1 MKKRIISALLTVLMV
16 MSLFTG
22 LSVSAYADDEN
33 PQVVEYTLKS
43 GDYVLKLCGIQG
55 INYFTCK
62 DAIIKLNGLRSED
75 DFRFLAVGRVIKL
88 PATDAA
94 ALAIISSGSTGTG
107 STGSSGATAGTVSA
121 AKGSDSVAYYL
132 IPYTIQRGETVAGVC
147 NSLGI
152 SFSNYADQI
161 MKLNNISSWNKGA
174 AGKTL
179 LLPSPKAPAVGTTC
193 YQVIAHKIA
202 SGETAYNMAASYGI
216 DYGQNTK
223 LLQALNNTSNLA
235 KVKAGS
241 TFYIPVATTITA
253 TDSGNNG
260 GSNNGSN
267 SGNNNNNNS
276 GNNNSGNNNSG
287 NNSSSQ
293 KYSITPNINTAYGT
307 MTFYV
312 NNATVSSAAAGD
324 TVTVDV
330 NTTDGKAISR
340 LVVKHADG
348 SADVKLEGNTF
359 IMPGCNV
366 RVDAEIQSGYN
377 IEIESNYPTITA
389 ATVGGVSASSASQ
402 GANVKIV
409 STDPGY
415 MVESATVYYTN
426 WLGAKTFVTVNDAMC
441 FIMPADD
448 VVVKATLKAVPTYNF
463 YRKDCTNGSFDLQVN
478 GFSASKAAKDAQ
490 VTIVWKA
497 MDGYTLTSISVKK
510 VKADGTLG
518 DSVNVLNNSFT
529 MPGCDVNVE
538 LSFGQTN
545 NAIVINAAPG
555 GKLTAHEYTETTK
568 DGATTRT
575 VSDKITEALTG
586 KTIFVKGEK
595 DTGFTDNFNITVTR
609 NADGNL
615 VAVES
620 KSFTIGSVSYNGYT
634 FTMPAGGVTIDG
646 QFIGGIKKADL
657 EFDAGIDSGDGNG
670 NIVFFN
676 GEETDKKLTG
686 KEITVGS
693 KITLGTLAREGY
705 AFNKFEVYVDTSTTS
720 NPNFEYSVELSELA
734 NTQGYFLM
742 PNSNVR
748 IKTIFQADAIA
759 LEAATIRG
767 SGDVSYQVST
777 DGKDGTYQTA
787 NSCKVGDWVKVV
799 VKPSSEGYV
808 VPENAILVTDKATNK
823 VIKLVKPTGSN
834 HFAFQMPSKGV
845 TVYVILVGDLHKL
858 ELRTINADNNTSDLQ
873 GKSLWQVEVEGN
885 WPVVENKTLGSDTE
899 VKAHDPVV
907 LSLTEPGAANYVVD
921 KVVLKTATNGSEYA
935 GGIEFK
941 DGRYYFAMP
950 DDDTTCTVYLKSKSS
965 NDVSLVGCLSYD
977 SSRGSANFEKA
988 GTTGTKGTV
997 ISSCKVG
1004 DTIMVRATAAE
1015 GYTLTEDD
1023 IVITRADG
1031 GTLTK
1036 GTDVADGNFKPE
1048 KDGGKVIGWT
1058 FKMPQG
1064 GVRVTV
1070 NFKPTEA
1077 HGISL
1082 EIKDQ
1087 DGNLLKGQGYVAVQ
1101 YGGNSFTDISTD
1113 LGKVPY
1119 GSAVTVS
1126 LTDVGKSLYSLTKV
1140 TVDGVSCE
1148 NKGSFYGFYMPN
1160 KDADIKVTLTAKT
1173 ADTNS
1178 YKLFSS
1184 YDYSK
1189 GTVGFYDKNG
1199 NPIDTAAEGDAVDIV
1214 FTPAD
1219 GYMLDSY
1226 SIVRNTDNVTVDEQS
1241 GETARKTT
1249 KVTVTMGDKP
1259 GSSSTGLYAKDGITV
1274 AANFVN
1280 KVYTAEI
1287 SIKGLPTTTGTATA
1301 GSETTG
1307 TGESTGATTGETST
1321 GVTTGETGTSTST
1334 TSDQTANL
1342 LQFKGADGKYK
1353 AVQNG
1358 SKVEVV
1364 FNSNVNIGLTT
1375 SGSSYKITGYVVYS
1389 ASDPTKKLAD
1399 IKGDCNDF
1407 NFWVTKDGVSKIE
1420 ITLAAK

>member
-62 DAIIKLNGLRSED
+62 DAIIKLNGLKSED
-75 DFRFLAVGRVIKL
+75 DFRFLAVGRAIKL

-94 ALAIISSGSTGTG
+94 ALAIISSGSAGSTG

-121 AKGSDSVAYYL
+121 AKGSDTVAYYL
-132 IPYTIQRGETVAGVC
+132 IPYTIQRGETVAGIC

-161 MKLNNISSWNKGA
+161 KKLNNISSWNKVA

-193 YQVIAHKIA
+193 YQVVAHKIG
-202 SGETAYNMAASYGI
+202 SGETAYNMAASYGV

-241 TFYIPVATTITA
+241 TFYVPVATTITA
-253 TDSGNNG
+253 TGSGNT
-260 GSNNGSN
+260 GSTGN
-267 SGNNNNNNS
+267 SGNSGNTGSSGNNNNS
-276 GNNNSGNNNSG
+276 GNNNSGNNSG
-287 NNSSSQ
+287 NNSTK

-330 NTTDGKAISR
+330 NTTDGKAISS

-348 SADVKLEGNTF
+348 SADVKLTGNTF

-366 RVDAEIQSGYN
+366 RVDAEIQSGYD
-377 IEIESNYPTITA
+377 IDIESNYPTITA
-389 ATVGGVSASSASQ
+389 AAVSGVSASSASQ

-415 MVESATVYYTN
+415 MVESVTVYSSD
-426 WLGAKTFVTVNDAMC
+426 WLGVKKFVTVNDAMC

-463 YRKDCTNGSFDLQVN
+463 YRADCVNGSFDLQVN
-478 GFSASKAAKDAQ
+478 GFSASKAAKGAQ
-490 VTIVWKA
+490 VSIAWKA
-497 MDGYTLTSISVKK
+497 MDGYTLTSINVTEAVSKK
-510 VKADGTLG
+510 NI
-518 DSVNVLNNSFT
+518 NVLNNSFT

-538 LSFGQTN
+538 LSFGKTD

-555 GKLTAHEYTETTK
+555 GKLVAYEYESGVK
-568 DGATTRT
+568 G
-575 VSDKITEALTG
+575 SLITEAMTG
-586 KTIFVKGEK
+586 DKVLIEGEP
-595 DTGFTDNFNITVTR
+595 DTAEGFDYDFSLTVTR

-615 VAVES
+615 VKTDKV
-620 KSFTIGSVSYNGYT
+620 VSTSTACAYA
-634 FTMPAGGVTIDG
+634 FTMPAGGVTVDG
-646 QFIGGIKKADL
+646 QFNGVYMDL
-657 EFDAGIDSGDGNG
+657 TVDFPNSSGNENSVTVNG
-670 NIVFFN
+670 NTIKDTFN
-676 GEETDKKLTG
+676 TTERTDSFA
-686 KEITVGS
+686 VGS
-693 KITLGTLAREGY
+693 KVAFSTLARDGY
-705 AFNKFEVYVDTSTTS
+705 AFNKFEVYV
-720 NPNFEYSVELSELA
+720 NGEYSVELSELV

-742 PNSNVR
+742 PNGTVVV
-748 IKTIFQADAIA
+748 KAFFQNDAIA

-823 VIKLVKPTGSN
+823 VIKLVKPTGSS

-907 LSLTEPGAANYVVD
+907 LSLTEPGAANYVIE
-921 KVVLKTATNGSEYA
+921 KVELKTVGGAYA
-935 GGIEFK
+935 GGVEYT
-941 DGRYYFAMP
+941 GSEYYFAMP
-950 DDDTTCTVYLKSKSS
+950 DDDTTCTVYLKAKSS
-965 NDVSLVGCLSYD
+965 NDVSLIGSLNYD

-988 GTTGTKGTV
+988 GATGTV

-1004 DTIMVRATAAE
+1004 DTVMVRATAAE

-1048 KDGGKVIGWT
+1048 KDSGGKFIGWT
-1058 FKMPQG
+1058 FNMPQG

-1140 TVDGVSCE
+1140 TVDGITCYD
-1148 NKGSFYGFYMPN
+1148 NGGYYGFYMPN
-1160 KDADIKVTLTAKT
+1160 KDAVIKVTLTEKT
-1173 ADTNS
+1173 SVPTSFDI
-1178 YKLFSS
+1178 YSS
-1184 YDYSK
+1184 SDFSK
-1189 GTVGFYDKNG
+1189 GTVGFYVGG
-1199 NPIDTAAEGDAVDIV
+1199 NPVTSAQKGVNVDIT
-1214 FTPAD
+1214 FTPAA

-1226 SIVRNTDNVTVDEQS
+1226 TIVRNTDNVTVKEENALAKD
-1241 GETARKTT
+1241 TY
-1249 KVTVTMGDKP
+1249 TVTIPMEEDN
-1259 GSSSTGLYAKDGITV
+1259 ITV
-1274 AANFVN
+1274 TANFVN
-1280 KVYTAEI
+1280 KVFKAKIKLVGADGTTVI
-1287 SIKGLPTTTGTATA
+1287 TDPNLVQIKGT
-1301 GSETTG
+1301 
-1307 TGESTGATTGETST
+1307 
-1321 GVTTGETGTSTST
+1321 
-1334 TSDQTANL
+1334 
-1342 LQFKGADGKYK
+1342 DGKYK
-1353 AVQNG
+1353 AVKHD
-1358 SKVEVV
+1358 SEVEVV
-1364 FNSNVNIGLTT
+1364 FDNNVNIGLTST
-1375 SGSSYKITGYVVYS
+1375 GNGYKITKYTITD
-1389 ASDPTKKLAD
+1389 ASTSKVKTSTESN
-1399 IKGDCNDF
+1399 CSDF
-1407 NFWVTKDGVSKIE
+1407 NFKVAKEGVSEIE
-1420 ITLAAK
+1420 IRLEVK

>member
-62 DAIIKLNGLRSED
+62 DAIIKLNGLKSED

-94 ALAIISSGSTGTG
+94 ALAIISSGSTGSTG

-121 AKGSDSVAYYL
+121 AKGSDTVAYYL
-132 IPYTIQRGETVAGVC
+132 IPYTIQRGETVAGIC

-161 MKLNNISSWNKGA
+161 MKLNNISSWNKVA

-193 YQVIAHKIA
+193 YQVVAHKIG
-202 SGETAYNMAASYGI
+202 SGETAYNMAASYGV

-241 TFYIPVATTITA
+241 TFYVPVATTITA
-253 TDSGNNG
+253 SSTGNT
-260 GSNNGSN
+260 GSTGN
-267 SGNNNNNNS
+267 SGNS
-276 GNNNSGNNNSG
+276 GNTGSSGNNNNSGNNNSG
-287 NNSSSQ
+287 NNSSTK

-330 NTTDGKAISR
+330 NTTDGKAISS

-366 RVDAEIQSGYN
+366 RVDAEIQSGYD
-377 IEIESNYPTITA
+377 IDIESNYPTITA
-389 ATVGGVSASSASQ
+389 AAVSGVSASSASQ

-415 MVESATVYYTN
+415 MVESVTVYSSD
-426 WLGAKTFVTVNDAMC
+426 WLGVKKFITVNDAMC
-441 FIMPADD
+441 FIMPAAN
-448 VVVKATLKAVPTYNF
+448 VTVKATLKAVPTYNF
-463 YRKDCTNGSFDLQVN
+463 YRADCVNGSFDLQVN
-478 GFSASKAAKDAQ
+478 GFSASKAAKGAQ

-497 MDGYTLTSISVKK
+497 MDGYTLSGISVTEKK
-510 VKADGTLG
+510 NGT
-518 DSVNVLNNSFT
+518 SVSVLNNSFT
-529 MPGCDVNVE
+529 MPGCDVE
-538 LSFGQTN
+538 IKLTFGKTD
-545 NAIVINAAPG
+545 NAIVINAVEG
-555 GKLTAHEYTETTK
+555 GILNAYDTK
-568 DGATTRT
+568 GN
-575 VSDKITEALTG
+575 SITEAKTG
-586 KTIFVKGEK
+586 DLITIKMKAGTNEA
-595 DTGFTDNFNITVTR
+595 GYGSSFNLTVTR

-615 VAVES
+615 V
-620 KSFTIGSVSYNGYT
+620 TIAPATGPADQYT
-634 FTMPAGGVTIDG
+634 FTMPAGGVTVDG
-646 QFIGGIKKADL
+646 QFIGNEKKVRIA
-657 EFDAGIDSGDGNG
+657 FDGGSNG
-670 NIVFFN
+670 NTVIVN
-676 GEETDKKLTG
+676 DAPVTNDTDVKAA
-686 KEITVGS
+686 VGS
-693 KITLGTLAREGY
+693 KVTLGTLAREGY
-705 AFNKFEVYVDTSTTS
+705 AFTRFEVYVD
-720 NPNFEYSVELSELA
+720 NVRNVEQSELA
-734 NTQGYFLM
+734 NTQGYFLV
-742 PNSNVR
+742 PNGSDIVV
-748 IKTIFQADAIA
+748 KAFFTADAIA
-759 LEAATIRG
+759 LESATIKG

-777 DGKDGTYQTA
+777 TGKDGTYQTA

-823 VIKLVKPTGSN
+823 VIKLVKPTGSS

-907 LSLTEPGAANYVVD
+907 LSLTEPGAANYVIE
-921 KVVLKTATNGSEYA
+921 KVELKTVGGAYA
-935 GGIEFK
+935 GGVEYT
-941 DGRYYFAMP
+941 GSEYYFAMP
-950 DDDTTCTVYLKSKSS
+950 DDDTTCTVYLKAKSS
-965 NDVSLVGCLSYD
+965 NDVSLIGSLNYD

-988 GTTGTKGTV
+988 GATGTV

-1004 DTIMVRATAAE
+1004 DTVMVRATAAE

-1048 KDGGKVIGWT
+1048 KDSGGKFIGWT
-1058 FKMPQG
+1058 FNMPQG

-1070 NFKPTEA
+1070 NFRPTEA

-1140 TVDGVSCE
+1140 TVDGITCYD
-1148 NKGSFYGFYMPN
+1148 NGSYYGFYMPN
-1160 KDADIKVTLTAKT
+1160 KDAVIKVTLTAKT
-1173 ADTNS
+1173 SVPTSFDI
-1178 YKLFSS
+1178 YSS
-1184 YDYSK
+1184 SDFSK
-1189 GTVGFYDKNG
+1189 GTVGFYVSG
-1199 NPIDTAAEGDAVDIV
+1199 NPVTSAQKGDNVDIT
-1214 FTPAD
+1214 FTPAA

-1226 SIVRNTDNVTVDEQS
+1226 TIVRNTDNVTVKEENALAKD
-1241 GETARKTT
+1241 TY
-1249 KVTVTMGDKP
+1249 TVTIPMEEDN
-1259 GSSSTGLYAKDGITV
+1259 ITV
-1274 AANFVN
+1274 TANFVN
-1280 KVYTAEI
+1280 KVFKAKIKLVGADGTTVI
-1287 SIKGLPTTTGTATA
+1287 TDPNLVQIKGT
-1301 GSETTG
+1301 
-1307 TGESTGATTGETST
+1307 
-1321 GVTTGETGTSTST
+1321 
-1334 TSDQTANL
+1334 
-1342 LQFKGADGKYK
+1342 DGKYK
-1353 AVQNG
+1353 AVKHD
-1358 SKVEVV
+1358 SEVEVV
-1364 FNSNVNIGLTT
+1364 FDNNVNIGLTST
-1375 SGSSYKITGYVVYS
+1375 GNGYKITKYTITD
-1389 ASDPTKKLAD
+1389 ASTSKVKTPTE
-1399 IKGDCNDF
+1399 CNCSDF
-1407 NFWVTKDGVSKIE
+1407 NFKVAKEGVSEIE
-1420 ITLAAK
+1420 IRLEVK

>member
-62 DAIIKLNGLRSED
+62 DAIIKLNGLKSEN

-94 ALAIISSGSTGTG
+94 ALAIISSGSTGSTG

-121 AKGSDSVAYYL
+121 AKGSDTVAYYL
-132 IPYTIQRGETVAGVC
+132 IPYTIQRGETVAGIC

-161 MKLNNISSWNKGA
+161 MKLNNISSWNKVA

-193 YQVIAHKIA
+193 YQVVAHKIG
-202 SGETAYNMAASYGI
+202 SGETAYNMAASYGV

-253 TDSGNNG
+253 SSTGNT
-260 GSNNGSN
+260 GSTGN
-267 SGNNNNNNS
+267 SGNSGNTGSSGNNNNS
-276 GNNNSGNNNSG
+276 GNNNSGNNNSTK
-287 NNSSSQ
+287 

-324 TVTVDV
+324 KVTVDV
-330 NTTDGKAISR
+330 NTTDGKAISG

-366 RVDAEIQSGYN
+366 RVDAEIQSGYDIN
-377 IEIESNYPTITA
+377 IESNYPTITA

-415 MVESATVYYTN
+415 MVDSATVYYTT
-426 WLGAKTFVTVNDAMC
+426 WLGIKKFVSVNDAMC
-441 FIMPADD
+441 FIMPAAN
-448 VVVKATLKAVPTYNF
+448 VTVKATLKAVPTYNF
-463 YRKDCTNGSFDLQVN
+463 YRADCVNGSFDLQVN
-478 GFSASKAAKDAQ
+478 GFSASKAAKGAQ
-490 VTIVWKA
+490 VSIAWKA
-497 MDGYTLTSISVKK
+497 MDGYTLTSINVTEAVSKK
-510 VKADGTLG
+510 NI
-518 DSVNVLNNSFT
+518 NVLNNSFT

-538 LSFGQTN
+538 LSFGKTD

-555 GKLTAHEYTETTK
+555 GKLVAYDYESGVK
-568 DGATTRT
+568 G
-575 VSDKITEALTG
+575 SLITEAMTG
-586 KTIFVKGEK
+586 DKVLIEGEP
-595 DTGFTDNFNITVTR
+595 DTAEGFDYDFSLTVTR

-615 VAVES
+615 VKTDKV
-620 KSFTIGSVSYNGYT
+620 VSTSTACAYA
-634 FTMPAGGVTIDG
+634 FTMPAGGVTVDG
-646 QFIGGIKKADL
+646 QFNGVYMDL
-657 EFDAGIDSGDGNG
+657 TVDFPNSSGNENSVTVNG
-670 NIVFFN
+670 NTIKDTFN
-676 GEETDKKLTG
+676 TTERTDSVA
-686 KEITVGS
+686 VGS
-693 KITLGTLAREGY
+693 KVAFSTLARDGY
-705 AFNKFEVYVDTSTTS
+705 AFNKFEVYV
-720 NPNFEYSVELSELA
+720 NGEYSVELSELA

-742 PNSNVR
+742 PNGTVVV
-748 IKTIFQADAIA
+748 KAFFQNDAIA

-823 VIKLVKPTGSN
+823 VIKLVKPTGSS

-907 LSLTEPGAANYVVD
+907 LSLTEAGAANYVIE
-921 KVVLKTATNGSEYA
+921 KVELKTVGGAYA
-935 GGIEFK
+935 GGVEYT
-941 DGRYYFAMP
+941 GSEYYFAMP
-950 DDDTTCTVYLKSKSS
+950 DDDTTCTVYLKAKSS
-965 NDVSLVGCLSYD
+965 NDVSLIGSLNYD

-988 GTTGTKGTV
+988 GATGTV

-1004 DTIMVRATAAE
+1004 DTVMVRATAAE

-1036 GTDVADGNFKPE
+1036 GTDVADGNFVPE
-1048 KDGGKVIGWT
+1048 KDSGGKFIGWK
-1058 FKMPQG
+1058 FNMPQG

-1077 HGISL
+1077 RGISL

-1087 DGNLLKGQGYVAVQ
+1087 NGNLLNGQGYVAVQ

-1140 TVDGVSCE
+1140 TVDGITCYD
-1148 NKGSFYGFYMPN
+1148 NGSYYGFYMPN
-1160 KDADIKVTLTAKT
+1160 KDAVIKVTLTEKT
-1173 ADTNS
+1173 SVPTSFDI
-1178 YKLFSS
+1178 YSS
-1184 YDYSK
+1184 SDFSK
-1189 GTVGFYDKNG
+1189 GTVGFYVGG
-1199 NPIDTAAEGDAVDIV
+1199 NPVTSAQKGVNVDIT
-1214 FTPAD
+1214 FTPAA

-1226 SIVRNTDNVTVDEQS
+1226 TIVRNTDNVTVKEENALAKD
-1241 GETARKTT
+1241 TY
-1249 KVTVTMGDKP
+1249 TVTIPMEEDN
-1259 GSSSTGLYAKDGITV
+1259 ITV
-1274 AANFVN
+1274 TANFVN
-1280 KVYTAEI
+1280 KVFKAKIKLVGADGTTVI
-1287 SIKGLPTTTGTATA
+1287 TDPNLVQIKGT
-1301 GSETTG
+1301 
-1307 TGESTGATTGETST
+1307 
-1321 GVTTGETGTSTST
+1321 
-1334 TSDQTANL
+1334 
-1342 LQFKGADGKYK
+1342 DGKYK
-1353 AVQNG
+1353 AVKHD
-1358 SKVEVV
+1358 SEVEVV
-1364 FNSNVNIGLTT
+1364 FDNNVNIGLTST
-1375 SGSSYKITGYVVYS
+1375 GNGYKITKYTITD
-1389 ASDPTKKLAD
+1389 ASTSKVKTPTE
-1399 IKGDCNDF
+1399 CNCSDF
-1407 NFWVTKDGVSKIE
+1407 NFKVAKEGVSEIE
-1420 ITLAAK
+1420 IRLEVK

>member
-62 DAIIKLNGLRSED
+62 DAIIKLNGLKSEN

-94 ALAIISSGSTGTG
+94 ALAIISSGSTGSTG
-107 STGSSGATAGTVSA
+107 STGSSGAAAGTVSA
-121 AKGSDSVAYYL
+121 AKGSDTVAYYL
-132 IPYTIQRGETVAGVC
+132 IPYTIQRGETVAGIC

-161 MKLNNISSWNKGA
+161 MKLNNISSWNKVA

-193 YQVIAHKIA
+193 YQVVAHKIG
-202 SGETAYNMAASYGI
+202 SGETAYNMAASYGV

-253 TDSGNNG
+253 SSTGNT
-260 GSNNGSN
+260 GSTGN
-267 SGNNNNNNS
+267 SGNTGSSGNNNNS

-287 NNSSSQ
+287 NNSSTK

-330 NTTDGKAISR
+330 NTTDGKAISS

-366 RVDAEIQSGYN
+366 RVDAEIQSGYD
-377 IEIESNYPTITA
+377 IDIESNYPTITA
-389 ATVGGVSASSASQ
+389 AAVNGVSARSASQ

-415 MVESATVYYTN
+415 MVESVTVYSSD
-426 WLGAKTFVTVNDAMC
+426 WLGVKKFITVNDAMC
-441 FIMPADD
+441 FIMPAAN
-448 VVVKATLKAVPTYNF
+448 VTVKATLKAVPTYNF
-463 YRKDCTNGSFDLQVN
+463 YRADCVNGSFDLQVN
-478 GFSASKAAKDAQ
+478 GFSASKAAKGAQ
-490 VTIVWKA
+490 VSIVWKA
-497 MDGYTLTSISVKK
+497 MDGYTLTSINVTEAVSKK
-510 VKADGTLG
+510 NI
-518 DSVNVLNNSFT
+518 NVLNNSFT

-538 LSFGQTN
+538 LSFGKTD

-555 GKLTAHEYTETTK
+555 GKLVAYDYESGVK
-568 DGATTRT
+568 G
-575 VSDKITEALTG
+575 SLITEAMTG
-586 KTIFVKGEK
+586 DKVLIEGEP
-595 DTGFTDNFNITVTR
+595 DTAEGFDYDFSLTVTR

-615 VAVES
+615 VKTDKV
-620 KSFTIGSVSYNGYT
+620 VSTSTACAYA
-634 FTMPAGGVTIDG
+634 FTMPAGGVTVDG
-646 QFIGGIKKADL
+646 QFNGVYMDL
-657 EFDAGIDSGDGNG
+657 TVDFPNSSGNENSVTVNG
-670 NIVFFN
+670 NTIKDTFN
-676 GEETDKKLTG
+676 TTERTDSVA
-686 KEITVGS
+686 VGS
-693 KITLGTLAREGY
+693 KVAFSTLARDGY
-705 AFNKFEVYVDTSTTS
+705 AFNKFEVYV
-720 NPNFEYSVELSELA
+720 NGEYSVELSELA

-742 PNSNVR
+742 PNGTVVV
-748 IKTIFQADAIA
+748 KAFFQNDAIA

-823 VIKLVKPTGSN
+823 VIKLVKPTGSS

-858 ELRTINADNNTSDLQ
+858 ELRTINADNNTNDLQ

-907 LSLTEPGAANYVVD
+907 LSLTEPGAANYVIE
-921 KVVLKTATNGSEYA
+921 KVELKTAGGAYA
-935 GGIEFK
+935 GGVEYT
-941 DGRYYFAMP
+941 GSEYYFAMP
-950 DDDTTCTVYLKSKSS
+950 DDDTTCTVYLKAKSS
-965 NDVSLVGCLSYD
+965 NDVSLIGSLNYD

-988 GTTGTKGTV
+988 GATGTV

-1004 DTIMVRATAAE
+1004 DTVMVRATAAE

-1036 GTDVADGNFKPE
+1036 GTDVADGNFVPE
-1048 KDGGKVIGWT
+1048 KDSGGKFIGWK
-1058 FKMPQG
+1058 FNMPQG

-1077 HGISL
+1077 RGISL

-1087 DGNLLKGQGYVAVQ
+1087 DGNLLNGQGYVAVQ

-1140 TVDGVSCE
+1140 TVDGITCYD
-1148 NKGSFYGFYMPN
+1148 NGSYYGFYMPN
-1160 KDADIKVTLTAKT
+1160 KDAVIKVTLTAKT
-1173 ADTNS
+1173 SVPTSFDI
-1178 YKLFSS
+1178 YSS
-1184 YDYSK
+1184 SDFSK
-1189 GTVGFYDKNG
+1189 GTVGFYVGG
-1199 NPIDTAAEGDAVDIV
+1199 NPVTSAQKGVNVDIT
-1214 FTPAD
+1214 FTPAA

-1226 SIVRNTDNVTVDEQS
+1226 TIVRNTDNVTVKEENALAKD
-1241 GETARKTT
+1241 TY
-1249 KVTVTMGDKP
+1249 TVTIPMEEDN
-1259 GSSSTGLYAKDGITV
+1259 ITV
-1274 AANFVN
+1274 TANFVN
-1280 KVYTAEI
+1280 KVFKAKIKLVGADGTTVI
-1287 SIKGLPTTTGTATA
+1287 TDPNLVQIKGT
-1301 GSETTG
+1301 
-1307 TGESTGATTGETST
+1307 
-1321 GVTTGETGTSTST
+1321 
-1334 TSDQTANL
+1334 
-1342 LQFKGADGKYK
+1342 DGKYK
-1353 AVQNG
+1353 AVKHD
-1358 SKVEVV
+1358 SEVEVV
-1364 FNSNVNIGLTT
+1364 FDNNVNIGLTST
-1375 SGSSYKITGYVVYS
+1375 GNGYKITKYTITD
-1389 ASDPTKKLAD
+1389 ASTSKVKTPTE
-1399 IKGDCNDF
+1399 CNCSDF
-1407 NFWVTKDGVSKIE
+1407 NFKVAKEGVSEIE
-1420 ITLAAK
+1420 IRLEVK

>member
-62 DAIIKLNGLRSED
+62 DAIIKLNGLKSEN

-94 ALAIISSGSTGTG
+94 ALAIISSGSTGSTG
-107 STGSSGATAGTVSA
+107 STGSSGAAAGTVSA
-121 AKGSDSVAYYL
+121 AKGSDTVAYYL
-132 IPYTIQRGETVAGVC
+132 IPYTIQRGETVAGIC

-161 MKLNNISSWNKGA
+161 MKLNNISSWNKVA

-193 YQVIAHKIA
+193 YQVVAHKIG
-202 SGETAYNMAASYGI
+202 SGETAYNMAASYGV

-253 TDSGNNG
+253 SSTGNT
-260 GSNNGSN
+260 GSTGN
-267 SGNNNNNNS
+267 SGNTGSSGNNNNS

-287 NNSSSQ
+287 NNSSTK

-330 NTTDGKAISR
+330 NTTDGKAISS

-366 RVDAEIQSGYN
+366 RVDAEIQSGYD
-377 IEIESNYPTITA
+377 IDIESNYPTITA
-389 ATVGGVSASSASQ
+389 AAVNGVSARSASQ

-415 MVESATVYYTN
+415 MVESVTVYSSD
-426 WLGAKTFVTVNDAMC
+426 WLGVKKFITVNDAMC
-441 FIMPADD
+441 FIMPAAN
-448 VVVKATLKAVPTYNF
+448 VTVKATLKAVPTYNF
-463 YRKDCTNGSFDLQVN
+463 YRADCVNGSFDLQVN
-478 GFSASKAAKDAQ
+478 GFSASKAAKGAQ
-490 VTIVWKA
+490 VSIVWKA
-497 MDGYTLTSISVKK
+497 MDGYTLTSINVTEAVSKK
-510 VKADGTLG
+510 NI
-518 DSVNVLNNSFT
+518 NVLNNSFT

-538 LSFGQTN
+538 LSFGKTD

-555 GKLTAHEYTETTK
+555 GKLVAYDYESGVK
-568 DGATTRT
+568 G
-575 VSDKITEALTG
+575 SLITEAMTGDKVLIEGEPDTAEGFDYDFSLT
-586 KTIFVKGEK
+586 I
-595 DTGFTDNFNITVTR
+595 TR

-615 VAVES
+615 VKTDKV
-620 KSFTIGSVSYNGYT
+620 VSTSTACAYA
-634 FTMPAGGVTIDG
+634 FTMPAGGVTVDG
-646 QFIGGIKKADL
+646 QFNGVYMDL
-657 EFDAGIDSGDGNG
+657 TVDFPNSSGNENSVTVNG
-670 NIVFFN
+670 NTIKDTFN
-676 GEETDKKLTG
+676 TTERTDSVA
-686 KEITVGS
+686 VGS
-693 KITLGTLAREGY
+693 KVAFSTLARDGY
-705 AFNKFEVYVDTSTTS
+705 AFNKFEVYV
-720 NPNFEYSVELSELA
+720 NGEYSVELSELA

-742 PNSNVR
+742 PNGTVVV
-748 IKTIFQADAIA
+748 KAFFQNDAIA

-823 VIKLVKPTGSN
+823 VIKLVKPTGSS

-858 ELRTINADNNTSDLQ
+858 ELRTINADNNTNDLQ

-907 LSLTEPGAANYVVD
+907 LSLTEPGAANYVIE
-921 KVVLKTATNGSEYA
+921 KVELKTAGGAYA
-935 GGIEFK
+935 GGVEYT
-941 DGRYYFAMP
+941 GSEYYFAMP
-950 DDDTTCTVYLKSKSS
+950 DDDTTCTVYLKAKSS
-965 NDVSLVGCLSYD
+965 NDVSLIGSLNYD

-988 GTTGTKGTV
+988 GATGTV

-1004 DTIMVRATAAE
+1004 DTVMVRATAAE

-1036 GTDVADGNFKPE
+1036 GTDVADGNFVPE
-1048 KDGGKVIGWT
+1048 KDSGGKFIGWK

-1087 DGNLLKGQGYVAVQ
+1087 DGNLLNGQGYVAVQ

-1140 TVDGVSCE
+1140 TVDGITCYD
-1148 NKGSFYGFYMPN
+1148 NGSYYGFYMPN
-1160 KDADIKVTLTAKT
+1160 KDAVIKVTLTEKT
-1173 ADTNS
+1173 SVPTSFDI
-1178 YKLFSS
+1178 YSS
-1184 YDYSK
+1184 SDFSK
-1189 GTVGFYDKNG
+1189 GTVGFYVGG
-1199 NPIDTAAEGDAVDIV
+1199 NPVTSAQKGVNVDIT
-1214 FTPAD
+1214 FTPAA

-1226 SIVRNTDNVTVDEQS
+1226 TIVRNTDNVTVKEESALAKD
-1241 GETARKTT
+1241 TY
-1249 KVTVTMGDKP
+1249 TVTIPMEEDN
-1259 GSSSTGLYAKDGITV
+1259 ITV
-1274 AANFVN
+1274 TANFVN
-1280 KVYTAEI
+1280 KVFKAKIKLVGADGTTVI
-1287 SIKGLPTTTGTATA
+1287 TDPNLVQIKGT
-1301 GSETTG
+1301 
-1307 TGESTGATTGETST
+1307 
-1321 GVTTGETGTSTST
+1321 
-1334 TSDQTANL
+1334 
-1342 LQFKGADGKYK
+1342 DGKYK
-1353 AVQNG
+1353 AVKHD
-1358 SKVEVV
+1358 SEVEVV
-1364 FNSNVNIGLTT
+1364 FDNNVNIGLTST
-1375 SGSSYKITGYVVYS
+1375 GNGYKITKYTITD
-1389 ASDPTKKLAD
+1389 ASTSKVKTPTE
-1399 IKGDCNDF
+1399 CNCSDF
-1407 NFWVTKDGVSKIE
+1407 NFKVANVGVSEIE
-1420 ITLAAK
+1420 ILHEVK

>member
-62 DAIIKLNGLRSED
+62 DAIIKLNGLKSED
-75 DFRFLAVGRVIKL
+75 DFRFLAVGRAIKL

-94 ALAIISSGSTGTG
+94 ALAIISSGSTGSTG

-121 AKGSDSVAYYL
+121 AKGSDTVAYYL
-132 IPYTIQRGETVAGVC
+132 IPYTIQRGETVAGIC

-161 MKLNNISSWNKGA
+161 MKLNNISSWNKVA

-193 YQVIAHKIA
+193 YQVVAHKIG
-202 SGETAYNMAASYGI
+202 SGETAYNMAASYGV

-253 TDSGNNG
+253 SSTGNT
-260 GSNNGSN
+260 GSTGN
-267 SGNNNNNNS
+267 SGNSGNTGSSGNNNNS

-287 NNSSSQ
+287 NNSSTK

-330 NTTDGKAISR
+330 NTTDGKAISS

-366 RVDAEIQSGYN
+366 RVDAEIQSGYD
-377 IEIESNYPTITA
+377 IDIESNYPTITA
-389 ATVGGVSASSASQ
+389 AAVSGVSASSASQ

-415 MVESATVYYTN
+415 MVESVTVYSSD
-426 WLGAKTFVTVNDAMC
+426 WLGVKKFITVNDAMC
-441 FIMPADD
+441 FIMPAAN
-448 VVVKATLKAVPTYNF
+448 VTVKATLKAVPTYNF
-463 YRKDCTNGSFDLQVN
+463 YRADCVNGSFDLQVN
-478 GFSASKAAKDAQ
+478 GFSASKAAKGAQ

-497 MDGYTLTSISVKK
+497 MDGYTLSGISVTEKK
-510 VKADGTLG
+510 NGT
-518 DSVNVLNNSFT
+518 SVSVLNNSFT
-529 MPGCDVNVE
+529 MPGCDVE
-538 LSFGQTN
+538 IKLTFGKTD
-545 NAIVINAAPG
+545 NAIVINAVEG
-555 GKLTAHEYTETTK
+555 GILNAYDTK
-568 DGATTRT
+568 GN
-575 VSDKITEALTG
+575 SITEAKTG
-586 KTIFVKGEK
+586 DLITIKMKAGTNEAGYGNK
-595 DTGFTDNFNITVTR
+595 FNLTVTR

-615 VAVES
+615 V
-620 KSFTIGSVSYNGYT
+620 TIAPATGPAEDYT
-634 FTMPAGGVTIDG
+634 FTMPAGGVTVDG
-646 QFIGGIKKADL
+646 QFIGNEKKVRIA
-657 EFDAGIDSGDGNG
+657 FDGGSNG
-670 NIVFFN
+670 NTVIVN
-676 GEETDKKLTG
+676 DAPVTNDTDVKAA
-686 KEITVGS
+686 VGS
-693 KITLGTLAREGY
+693 KVTLGTLAREGY
-705 AFNKFEVYVDTSTTS
+705 AFTRFEVYVD
-720 NPNFEYSVELSELA
+720 NVHNVEQSELA
-734 NTQGYFLM
+734 NTQGYFLV
-742 PNSNVR
+742 PNGSDIVV
-748 IKTIFQADAIA
+748 KAFFTADAIA

-777 DGKDGTYQTA
+777 GGKDGTYQTA

-885 WPVVENKTLGSDTE
+885 WPVVENKTPSSDTE
-899 VKAHDPVV
+899 VKAHDQVV
-907 LSLTEPGAANYVVD
+907 LSLTEPGAANYVIE
-921 KVVLKTATNGSEYA
+921 KVEIKTVGGAYA
-935 GGIEFK
+935 GGVEYT
-941 DGRYYFAMP
+941 GSEYYFAMP
-950 DDDTTCTVYLKSKSS
+950 DDDTTCTVYLKAKSS

-988 GTTGTKGTV
+988 GATGTV

-1004 DTIMVRATAAE
+1004 DTVMVRATAAE

-1048 KDGGKVIGWT
+1048 KDSGGKFIGWT
-1058 FKMPQG
+1058 FNMPQG

-1087 DGNLLKGQGYVAVQ
+1087 NGNLLNGQGYVAVQ

-1140 TVDGVSCE
+1140 TVDGITCYD
-1148 NKGSFYGFYMPN
+1148 NGGYYGFYMPN
-1160 KDADIKVTLTAKT
+1160 KDAVIKVTLTEKT
-1173 ADTNS
+1173 SVPTSFDI
-1178 YKLFSS
+1178 YSS
-1184 YDYSK
+1184 SDFSK
-1189 GTVGFYDKNG
+1189 GTVGFYVGG
-1199 NPIDTAAEGDAVDIV
+1199 NPVTSAQKGVNVDIT
-1214 FTPAD
+1214 FTPAA

-1226 SIVRNTDNVTVDEQS
+1226 TIVRNTDNVTVKEENALAKD
-1241 GETARKTT
+1241 TY
-1249 KVTVTMGDKP
+1249 TVTIPMEEDN
-1259 GSSSTGLYAKDGITV
+1259 ITV
-1274 AANFVN
+1274 TANFVN
-1280 KVYTAEI
+1280 KVFKAKIKLVGADGTTVI
-1287 SIKGLPTTTGTATA
+1287 TDPNLVQIKGT
-1301 GSETTG
+1301 
-1307 TGESTGATTGETST
+1307 
-1321 GVTTGETGTSTST
+1321 
-1334 TSDQTANL
+1334 
-1342 LQFKGADGKYK
+1342 DGKYK
-1353 AVQNG
+1353 AVKHD
-1358 SKVEVV
+1358 SEVEVV
-1364 FNSNVNIGLTT
+1364 FDNNVNIGLTST
-1375 SGSSYKITGYVVYS
+1375 GNGYKITKYTITD
-1389 ASDPTKKLAD
+1389 ASTSKVKTSTE
-1399 IKGDCNDF
+1399 CNCSDF
-1407 NFWVTKDGVSKIE
+1407 NFKVAKEGVSEIE
-1420 ITLAAK
+1420 IRLEVK

>member
-62 DAIIKLNGLRSED
+62 DAIIKLNGLKSEN

-94 ALAIISSGSTGTG
+94 ALAIISSGSTGSTG
-107 STGSSGATAGTVSA
+107 STGSSGAAAGTVSA
-121 AKGSDSVAYYL
+121 AKGSDTVAYYL
-132 IPYTIQRGETVAGVC
+132 IPYTIQRGETVAGIC

-161 MKLNNISSWNKGA
+161 MKLNNISSWNKVA

-193 YQVIAHKIA
+193 YQVVAHKIG
-202 SGETAYNMAASYGI
+202 SGETAYNMAASYGV

-253 TDSGNNG
+253 SSTGNT
-260 GSNNGSN
+260 GSTGN
-267 SGNNNNNNS
+267 SGNSGSSGNNNNS
-276 GNNNSGNNNSG
+276 GNNNSGNNSG
-287 NNSSSQ
+287 NNSSTK

-330 NTTDGKAISR
+330 NTTDGKAISS

-366 RVDAEIQSGYN
+366 RVDAEIQSGYD
-377 IEIESNYPTITA
+377 IDIESNYPTITA
-389 ATVGGVSASSASQ
+389 AAVNGVSARSASQ

-415 MVESATVYYTN
+415 MVESVTVYSSD
-426 WLGAKTFVTVNDAMC
+426 WLGVKKFITVNDAMC
-441 FIMPADD
+441 FIMPAAN
-448 VVVKATLKAVPTYNF
+448 VTVKATLKAVPTYNF
-463 YRKDCTNGSFDLQVN
+463 YRADCVNGSFDLQVN
-478 GFSASKAAKDAQ
+478 GFSASKAAKGAQ
-490 VTIVWKA
+490 VSIVWKA
-497 MDGYTLTSISVKK
+497 MDGYTLTSINVTEAVSKK
-510 VKADGTLG
+510 NI
-518 DSVNVLNNSFT
+518 NVLNNSFT

-538 LSFGQTN
+538 LSFGKTD

-555 GKLTAHEYTETTK
+555 GKLVAYDYESGVK
-568 DGATTRT
+568 G
-575 VSDKITEALTG
+575 SLITEAMTG
-586 KTIFVKGEK
+586 DKVLIEGEP
-595 DTGFTDNFNITVTR
+595 DTAEGFDYDFSLTVTR

-615 VAVES
+615 VKIDKV
-620 KSFTIGSVSYNGYT
+620 VSTSTACAYA
-634 FTMPAGGVTIDG
+634 FTMPAGGVTVDG
-646 QFIGGIKKADL
+646 QFNGVYMDL
-657 EFDAGIDSGDGNG
+657 TVDFPNSSGNENSVTVNG
-670 NIVFFN
+670 NTIKDTFN
-676 GEETDKKLTG
+676 TTERTDSVA
-686 KEITVGS
+686 VGS
-693 KITLGTLAREGY
+693 KVAFSTLARDGY
-705 AFNKFEVYVDTSTTS
+705 AFNKFEVYV
-720 NPNFEYSVELSELA
+720 NGEYSVELSELA

-742 PNSNVR
+742 PNGTVVV
-748 IKTIFQADAIA
+748 KAFFQNDAIA

-823 VIKLVKPTGSN
+823 VIKLVKPTGSS

-858 ELRTINADNNTSDLQ
+858 ELRTINADNNTNDLQ

-907 LSLTEPGAANYVVD
+907 LSLTEPGAANYVIE
-921 KVVLKTATNGSEYA
+921 KVELKTAGGAYA
-935 GGIEFK
+935 GGVEYT
-941 DGRYYFAMP
+941 GSEYYFAMP
-950 DDDTTCTVYLKSKSS
+950 DDDTTCTVYLKAKSS
-965 NDVSLVGCLSYD
+965 NDVSLIGSLNYD

-988 GTTGTKGTV
+988 GATGTA

-1004 DTIMVRATAAE
+1004 DTVMVRATAAE

-1036 GTDVADGNFKPE
+1036 GTDVADGNFVPE
-1048 KDGGKVIGWT
+1048 KDSGGKFIGWK

-1087 DGNLLKGQGYVAVQ
+1087 DGNLLNGQGYVAVQ

-1140 TVDGVSCE
+1140 TVDGITCYD
-1148 NKGSFYGFYMPN
+1148 NGSYYGFYMPN
-1160 KDADIKVTLTAKT
+1160 KDAVIKVTLTAKT
-1173 ADTNS
+1173 SVPTSFDI
-1178 YKLFSS
+1178 YSS
-1184 YDYSK
+1184 SDFSK
-1189 GTVGFYDKNG
+1189 GTVGFYVGG
-1199 NPIDTAAEGDAVDIV
+1199 NPVTSAQKGVNVDIT
-1214 FTPAD
+1214 FTPAA

-1226 SIVRNTDNVTVDEQS
+1226 TIVRNTDNVTVKEENALAKD
-1241 GETARKTT
+1241 TY
-1249 KVTVTMGDKP
+1249 TVTIPMEEDN
-1259 GSSSTGLYAKDGITV
+1259 ITV
-1274 AANFVN
+1274 TANFVN
-1280 KVYTAEI
+1280 KVFKAKIKLVGADGTTVI
-1287 SIKGLPTTTGTATA
+1287 TDPNLVQIKGT
-1301 GSETTG
+1301 
-1307 TGESTGATTGETST
+1307 
-1321 GVTTGETGTSTST
+1321 
-1334 TSDQTANL
+1334 
-1342 LQFKGADGKYK
+1342 DGKYK
-1353 AVQNG
+1353 AVKHD
-1358 SKVEVV
+1358 SEVEVV
-1364 FNSNVNIGLTT
+1364 FDNNVNIGLTST
-1375 SGSSYKITGYVVYS
+1375 GNGYKITKYTITD
-1389 ASDPTKKLAD
+1389 ASTSKVKTPTE
-1399 IKGDCNDF
+1399 CNCSDF
-1407 NFWVTKDGVSKIE
+1407 NFKVAKEGVSEIE
-1420 ITLAAK
+1420 IRLEVK

>member
-62 DAIIKLNGLRSED
+62 DAIIKLNGLKSED
-75 DFRFLAVGRVIKL
+75 DFRFLAVGRAIKL

-94 ALAIISSGSTGTG
+94 ALAIISSGSTGSTG

-121 AKGSDSVAYYL
+121 AKGSDTVAYYL
-132 IPYTIQRGETVAGVC
+132 IPYTIQRGETVAGIC

-161 MKLNNISSWNKGA
+161 MKLNNISSWNKVA

-193 YQVIAHKIA
+193 YQVVAHKIG
-202 SGETAYNMAASYGI
+202 SGETAYNMAASYGV

-253 TDSGNNG
+253 SSTGNT
-260 GSNNGSN
+260 GSTGN
-267 SGNNNNNNS
+267 SGNS
-276 GNNNSGNNNSG
+276 GNTGSSGNNNNSGNNNSG
-287 NNSSSQ
+287 NNSSTK

-330 NTTDGKAISR
+330 NTTDGKAISS

-366 RVDAEIQSGYN
+366 RVDAEIQSGYD
-377 IEIESNYPTITA
+377 IDIESNYPTITA
-389 ATVGGVSASSASQ
+389 AAVSGVSASSASQ

-415 MVESATVYYTN
+415 MVESVTVYSSD
-426 WLGAKTFVTVNDAMC
+426 WLGVKKFITVNDAMC
-441 FIMPADD
+441 FIMPAAN
-448 VVVKATLKAVPTYNF
+448 VTVKATLKAVPTYNF
-463 YRKDCTNGSFDLQVN
+463 YRADCVNGSFDLQVN
-478 GFSASKAAKDAQ
+478 GFSASKAAKGAQ

-497 MDGYTLTSISVKK
+497 MDGYTLSGISVTEKK
-510 VKADGTLG
+510 NGT
-518 DSVNVLNNSFT
+518 SVSVLNNSFT
-529 MPGCDVNVE
+529 MPGCDVE
-538 LSFGQTN
+538 IKLTFGKTD
-545 NAIVINAAPG
+545 NAIVINAVEG
-555 GKLTAHEYTETTK
+555 GILNAYDTK
-568 DGATTRT
+568 GN
-575 VSDKITEALTG
+575 SITEAKTG
-586 KTIFVKGEK
+586 DLITIKMKAGTNEA
-595 DTGFTDNFNITVTR
+595 GYGSSFNLTVTR

-615 VAVES
+615 V
-620 KSFTIGSVSYNGYT
+620 TIAPATGPADQYT
-634 FTMPAGGVTIDG
+634 FTMPAGGVTVDG
-646 QFIGGIKKADL
+646 QFIGNEKKVRIA
-657 EFDAGIDSGDGNG
+657 FDGGSNG
-670 NIVFFN
+670 NTVIVN
-676 GEETDKKLTG
+676 DAPVTNDQDVKAA
-686 KEITVGS
+686 VGS

-705 AFNKFEVYVDTSTTS
+705 AFTRFEVYVD
-720 NPNFEYSVELSELA
+720 NVHNVEQSELA
-734 NTQGYFLM
+734 NTQGYFLV
-742 PNSNVR
+742 PNGSDIVV
-748 IKTIFQADAIA
+748 KAFFTADAIA

-777 DGKDGTYQTA
+777 TGKDGTYQTA

-799 VKPSSEGYV
+799 VKPASEGYV

-899 VKAHDPVV
+899 VKAHDQVV
-907 LSLTEPGAANYVVD
+907 LSLTEPGAANYVIE
-921 KVVLKTATNGSEYA
+921 KVEIKTVGGAYA
-935 GGIEFK
+935 GGVEYT
-941 DGRYYFAMP
+941 GSEYYFAMP
-950 DDDTTCTVYLKSKSS
+950 DDDTTCTVYLKAKSS

-988 GTTGTKGTV
+988 GSTGTV

-1004 DTIMVRATAAE
+1004 DTVMVRATAAE

-1036 GTDVADGNFKPE
+1036 GTDFADGNFVPE
-1048 KDGGKVIGWT
+1048 KDSGGKFIGWK
-1058 FKMPQG
+1058 FNMPQG

-1077 HGISL
+1077 RGISL

-1087 DGNLLKGQGYVAVQ
+1087 NGNLLNGQGYVAVQ

-1140 TVDGVSCE
+1140 TVDGITCYD
-1148 NKGSFYGFYMPN
+1148 NGSYYGFYMPN
-1160 KDADIKVTLTAKT
+1160 KDAVIKVTLTEKT
-1173 ADTNS
+1173 SVPTSFDI
-1178 YKLFSS
+1178 YSS
-1184 YDYSK
+1184 SDFSK
-1189 GTVGFYDKNG
+1189 GTVGFYVGG
-1199 NPIDTAAEGDAVDIV
+1199 NPVTSAQKGVNVEIT
-1214 FTPAD
+1214 FTPAA

-1226 SIVRNTDNVTVDEQS
+1226 TIVRNTDNVTVKEENALAKD
-1241 GETARKTT
+1241 TY
-1249 KVTVTMGDKP
+1249 TVTIPMEEDN
-1259 GSSSTGLYAKDGITV
+1259 ITV
-1274 AANFVN
+1274 TANFVN
-1280 KVYTAEI
+1280 KVFKAKIKLVGADGTTVI
-1287 SIKGLPTTTGTATA
+1287 TDPNLVQIKGT
-1301 GSETTG
+1301 
-1307 TGESTGATTGETST
+1307 
-1321 GVTTGETGTSTST
+1321 
-1334 TSDQTANL
+1334 
-1342 LQFKGADGKYK
+1342 DGKYK
-1353 AVQNG
+1353 AVKHD
-1358 SKVEVV
+1358 SEVEVV
-1364 FNSNVNIGLTT
+1364 FDNNVNIGLTST
-1375 SGSSYKITGYVVYS
+1375 GNGYKITKYTITD
-1389 ASDPTKKLAD
+1389 ASTSKVKTPTE
-1399 IKGDCNDF
+1399 CNCSDF
-1407 NFWVTKDGVSKIE
+1407 NFKVAKEGVSEIE
-1420 ITLAAK
+1420 IRLEVK

>member
-62 DAIIKLNGLRSED
+62 DAIIKLNGLKSED
-75 DFRFLAVGRVIKL
+75 DFRFLAVGRAIKL

-94 ALAIISSGSTGTG
+94 ALAIISSGSTGSTG

-121 AKGSDSVAYYL
+121 AKGSDTVAYYL
-132 IPYTIQRGETVAGVC
+132 IPYTIQRGETVAGIC

-161 MKLNNISSWNKGA
+161 MKLNNISSWNKVA

-193 YQVIAHKIA
+193 YQVVAHKIG
-202 SGETAYNMAASYGI
+202 SGETAYNMAASYGV

-253 TDSGNNG
+253 SSTGNT
-260 GSNNGSN
+260 GSTGN
-267 SGNNNNNNS
+267 SGNSGNTGSSGNNNNS

-287 NNSSSQ
+287 NNSTK

-330 NTTDGKAISR
+330 NTTDGKAISS

-366 RVDAEIQSGYN
+366 RVDAEIQSGYD
-377 IEIESNYPTITA
+377 IDIESNYPTITA
-389 ATVGGVSASSASQ
+389 AAVSGVSASSASQ

-415 MVESATVYYTN
+415 MVESVTVYSSD
-426 WLGAKTFVTVNDAMC
+426 WLGVKKFITVNDAMC
-441 FIMPADD
+441 FIMPAAN
-448 VVVKATLKAVPTYNF
+448 VTVKATLKAVPTYNF
-463 YRKDCTNGSFDLQVN
+463 YRADCVNGSFDLQVN
-478 GFSASKAAKDAQ
+478 GFSASKAAKGAQ

-497 MDGYTLTSISVKK
+497 MDGYTLSGISVTEKK
-510 VKADGTLG
+510 NGT
-518 DSVNVLNNSFT
+518 SVSVLNNSFT
-529 MPGCDVNVE
+529 MPGCDVE
-538 LSFGQTN
+538 IKLTFGKTD
-545 NAIVINAAPG
+545 NAIVINAVEG
-555 GKLTAHEYTETTK
+555 GILNAYDTK
-568 DGATTRT
+568 GN
-575 VSDKITEALTG
+575 SITEAKTG
-586 KTIFVKGEK
+586 DLITIKMKAGTNEA
-595 DTGFTDNFNITVTR
+595 GYGSSFNLTVTR

-615 VAVES
+615 V
-620 KSFTIGSVSYNGYT
+620 TIAPATGPADQYT
-634 FTMPAGGVTIDG
+634 FTMPAGGVTVDG
-646 QFIGGIKKADL
+646 QFIGNEKKVRIA
-657 EFDAGIDSGDGNG
+657 FDGGSNG
-670 NIVFFN
+670 NTVIVN
-676 GEETDKKLTG
+676 DAPVTNDTDVKAA
-686 KEITVGS
+686 VGS
-693 KITLGTLAREGY
+693 KVTLGTLAREGY
-705 AFNKFEVYVDTSTTS
+705 AFTRFEVYVD
-720 NPNFEYSVELSELA
+720 NVHNVEQSELA
-734 NTQGYFLM
+734 NTQGYFLV
-742 PNSNVR
+742 PNGSDIVV
-748 IKTIFQADAIA
+748 KAFFTADAIA

-777 DGKDGTYQTA
+777 TGKDGTYQTA

-799 VKPSSEGYV
+799 VKPASEGYV

-899 VKAHDPVV
+899 VKAHDQVV
-907 LSLTEPGAANYVVD
+907 LSLTEPGAANYVIE
-921 KVVLKTATNGSEYA
+921 KVEIKTVGGAYA
-935 GGIEFK
+935 GGVEYT
-941 DGRYYFAMP
+941 GSEYYFAMP
-950 DDDTTCTVYLKSKSS
+950 DDDTTCTVYLKAKSS

-988 GTTGTKGTV
+988 DATGTV

-1004 DTIMVRATAAE
+1004 DTVMVRATAAE

-1036 GTDVADGNFKPE
+1036 GTDVADGNFVPE
-1048 KDGGKVIGWT
+1048 KDSGGKVIGWK
-1058 FKMPQG
+1058 FNMPQG

-1077 HGISL
+1077 RGISL

-1087 DGNLLKGQGYVAVQ
+1087 NGNLLNGQGYVAVQ

-1140 TVDGVSCE
+1140 TVDGITCYD
-1148 NKGSFYGFYMPN
+1148 NGGYYGFYMPN
-1160 KDADIKVTLTAKT
+1160 KDAVIKVTLTEKT
-1173 ADTNS
+1173 SVPTSFDI
-1178 YKLFSS
+1178 YSS
-1184 YDYSK
+1184 SDFSK
-1189 GTVGFYDKNG
+1189 GTVGFYVGG
-1199 NPIDTAAEGDAVDIV
+1199 NPVTSAQKGVNVDIT
-1214 FTPAD
+1214 FTPAA

-1226 SIVRNTDNVTVDEQS
+1226 TIVRNTDNVTVKEENALAKD
-1241 GETARKTT
+1241 TY
-1249 KVTVTMGDKP
+1249 TVTIPMEEDN
-1259 GSSSTGLYAKDGITV
+1259 ITV
-1274 AANFVN
+1274 TANFVN
-1280 KVYTAEI
+1280 KVFKAK
-1287 SIKGLPTTTGTATA
+1287 IKLVGADGTTVIT
-1301 GSETTG
+1301 
-1307 TGESTGATTGETST
+1307 
-1321 GVTTGETGTSTST
+1321 
-1334 TSDQTANL
+1334 DPNL
-1342 LQFKGADGKYK
+1342 VQFKGTDGKYK
-1353 AVQNG
+1353 AVKHD
-1358 SKVEVV
+1358 SEVEVV
-1364 FNSNVNIGLTT
+1364 FDNNVNIGLTST
-1375 SGSSYKITGYVVYS
+1375 GNGYKITKYTITD
-1389 ASDPTKKLAD
+1389 ASTSKVKTPTE
-1399 IKGDCNDF
+1399 CNCSDF
-1407 NFWVTKDGVSKIE
+1407 NFKVAKEGVSEIE
-1420 ITLAAK
+1420 IRLEVK

>member
-62 DAIIKLNGLRSED
+62 DAIIKLNGLKSED
-75 DFRFLAVGRVIKL
+75 DFRFLAVGRAIKL

-94 ALAIISSGSTGTG
+94 ALAIISSGSTGSTG

-121 AKGSDSVAYYL
+121 AKGSDTVAYYL
-132 IPYTIQRGETVAGVC
+132 IPYTIQRGETVAGIC

-161 MKLNNISSWNKGA
+161 MKLNNISSWNKVA

-193 YQVIAHKIA
+193 YQVVAHKIG
-202 SGETAYNMAASYGI
+202 SGETAYNMAASYGV

-253 TDSGNNG
+253 SSTGNT
-260 GSNNGSN
+260 GSTGN
-267 SGNNNNNNS
+267 SGNSGNTGSSGNNNNS

-287 NNSSSQ
+287 NNSSTK

-330 NTTDGKAISR
+330 NTTDGKAISS

-366 RVDAEIQSGYN
+366 RVDAEIQSGYD
-377 IEIESNYPTITA
+377 IDIESNYPTITA
-389 ATVGGVSASSASQ
+389 AAVSGVSASSASQ

-415 MVESATVYYTN
+415 MVESVTVYSSD
-426 WLGAKTFVTVNDAMC
+426 WLGVKKFITVNDAMC
-441 FIMPADD
+441 FIMPAAN
-448 VVVKATLKAVPTYNF
+448 VTVKATLKAVPTYNF
-463 YRKDCTNGSFDLQVN
+463 YRADCVNGSFDLQVN
-478 GFSASKAAKDAQ
+478 GFSASKAAKGAQ

-497 MDGYTLTSISVKK
+497 MDGYTLSGISVTEKK
-510 VKADGTLG
+510 NGT
-518 DSVNVLNNSFT
+518 SVSVLNNSFT
-529 MPGCDVNVE
+529 MPGCDVE
-538 LSFGQTN
+538 IKLTFGKTD
-545 NAIVINAAPG
+545 NAIVINAVEG
-555 GKLTAHEYTETTK
+555 GILNAYDTK
-568 DGATTRT
+568 GN
-575 VSDKITEALTG
+575 SITEAKTG
-586 KTIFVKGEK
+586 DLITIKMKAGTNEA
-595 DTGFTDNFNITVTR
+595 GYGSSFNLTVTR

-615 VAVES
+615 V
-620 KSFTIGSVSYNGYT
+620 TIAPATGPADQYT
-634 FTMPAGGVTIDG
+634 FTMPAGGVTVDG
-646 QFIGGIKKADL
+646 QFIGNEKKVRIA
-657 EFDAGIDSGDGNG
+657 FDGGSNG
-670 NIVFFN
+670 NTVIVN
-676 GEETDKKLTG
+676 DAPVTNDQDVKAA
-686 KEITVGS
+686 VGS

-705 AFNKFEVYVDTSTTS
+705 AFTRFEVYVD
-720 NPNFEYSVELSELA
+720 NVHNVEQSELA
-734 NTQGYFLM
+734 NTQGYFLV
-742 PNSNVR
+742 PNGSDIVV
-748 IKTIFQADAIA
+748 KAFFTADAIA

-777 DGKDGTYQTA
+777 GGKDGTYQTA

-799 VKPSSEGYV
+799 VKPNSEGYV

-899 VKAHDPVV
+899 VKAHDQVV
-907 LSLTEPGAANYVVD
+907 LSLTEPGAANYVIE
-921 KVVLKTATNGSEYA
+921 KVEIKTVGGAYA
-935 GGIEFK
+935 GGVEYT
-941 DGRYYFAMP
+941 GSEYYFAMP
-950 DDDTTCTVYLKSKSS
+950 DDDTTCTVYLKAKSS

-988 GTTGTKGTV
+988 GATGTV

-1004 DTIMVRATAAE
+1004 DTVMVRATAAE

-1036 GTDVADGNFKPE
+1036 GTDFADGNFVPE
-1048 KDGGKVIGWT
+1048 KDGGGKVIGWK
-1058 FKMPQG
+1058 FNMPQG

-1087 DGNLLKGQGYVAVQ
+1087 GGNLLNGQGYVAVQ

-1140 TVDGVSCE
+1140 TVDGITCYD
-1148 NKGSFYGFYMPN
+1148 NGGYYGFYMPN
-1160 KDADIKVTLTAKT
+1160 KDAVIKVTLTEKT
-1173 ADTNS
+1173 SVPTSFDI
-1178 YKLFSS
+1178 YSS
-1184 YDYSK
+1184 SDFSK
-1189 GTVGFYDKNG
+1189 GTVGFYVGG
-1199 NPIDTAAEGDAVDIV
+1199 NPVTSAQKGVNVDIT
-1214 FTPAD
+1214 FTPAA

-1226 SIVRNTDNVTVDEQS
+1226 TIVRNTDNVTVKEENALAKD
-1241 GETARKTT
+1241 TY
-1249 KVTVTMGDKP
+1249 TVTIPMEEDN
-1259 GSSSTGLYAKDGITV
+1259 ITV
-1274 AANFVN
+1274 TANFVN
-1280 KVYTAEI
+1280 KVFKAKIKLVGADGTTVI
-1287 SIKGLPTTTGTATA
+1287 TDPNLVQIKGT
-1301 GSETTG
+1301 
-1307 TGESTGATTGETST
+1307 
-1321 GVTTGETGTSTST
+1321 
-1334 TSDQTANL
+1334 
-1342 LQFKGADGKYK
+1342 DGKYK
-1353 AVQNG
+1353 AVKDG
-1358 SKVEVV
+1358 SEVEVV
-1364 FNSNVNIGLTT
+1364 FDNNVNIGLTST
-1375 SGSSYKITGYVVYS
+1375 GNGYKITKYTITD
-1389 ASDPTKKLAD
+1389 ASTSKVKTSTESN
-1399 IKGDCNDF
+1399 CSDF
-1407 NFWVTKDGVSKIE
+1407 NFKVAKEGVSEIE
-1420 ITLAAK
+1420 IRLEVK